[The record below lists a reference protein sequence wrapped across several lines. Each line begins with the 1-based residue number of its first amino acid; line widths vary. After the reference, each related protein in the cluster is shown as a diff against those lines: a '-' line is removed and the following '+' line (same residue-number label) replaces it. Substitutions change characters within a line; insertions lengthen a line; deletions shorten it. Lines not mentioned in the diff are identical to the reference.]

1 MKRIALALVPALA
14 AALLTTAVVAG
25 ATFAIGSRPLVAGDD
40 PVTKCDPDGF
50 TIDALTKNP
59 GGQITSITIGGI
71 HGDCVNGTLTVDLTT
86 SANVSIGTGGPVTVT
101 GSPMIVSIPGLPSAT
116 LVKHEVIII
125 VGP

>member
-1 MKRIALALVPALA
+1 MIVLAVLA
-14 AALLTTAVVAG
+14 ALGITAAAAGTVTINPARLAAGGGAVA
-25 ATFAIGSRPLVAGDD
+25 
-40 PVTKCDPDGF
+40 KCDPDGF

-59 GGQITSITIGGI
+59 SGQVTSITIGGI

-86 SANVSIGTGGPVTVT
+86 SANVSVGTGGPVTVT
-101 GSPMIVSIPGLPSAT
+101 GSPMFVSIPALPSAS